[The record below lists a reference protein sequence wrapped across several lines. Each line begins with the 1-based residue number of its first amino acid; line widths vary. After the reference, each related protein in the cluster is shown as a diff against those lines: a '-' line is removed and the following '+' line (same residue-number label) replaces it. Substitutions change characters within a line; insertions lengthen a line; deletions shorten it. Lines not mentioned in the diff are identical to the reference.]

1 MINVKEATTLALA
14 EAKAKKYNK
23 VALLSENDD
32 SFVFEAYKD
41 PEPKEIE
48 YVGLPLR
55 IIVDKNLGNTIAIR
69 TMKY

>member
-1 MINVKEATTLALA
+1 MINLKEATVLALA
-14 EAKAKKYNK
+14 EAKAKNYNK

-32 SFVFEAYKD
+32 SFIFEPYKD

-55 IIVDKNLGNTIAIR
+55 IVVDKKLGNTIAIR

>member
-14 EAKAKKYNK
+14 EAKARKYNK

-32 SFVFEAYKD
+32 SFVFETYKD